1 MLFKDRHDAG
11 RRLAAALQAYRGKG
25 ALVMAVPRG
34 GVIVAGPV
42 AESLVAPLDV
52 VIPRKVGLPGNPE
65 LAVAAVAPGGTV
77 IYNERLMRTL
87 NLQRE
92 ELKPAVDREQVE
104 IKRRLQAYRGQ
115 ARQAELTGRIVIV
128 VDDGIATG
136 LTMEAALL
144 SLRQA
149 RPDRLVLA
157 IPVAPPDTLERLQSH
172 VDHLICLAAPE
183 PFYAV
188 GQFYED
194 FGQVTDAEVKAVL
207 AKFRKDN

>member
-25 ALVMAVPRG
+25 VLVMAVPRG

-42 AESLVAPLDV
+42 AESLAAPLDV

-77 IYNERLMRTL
+77 IYNEHLLRTL
-87 NLQRE
+87 NLRRE

-128 VDDGIATG
+128 VDDG
-136 LTMEAALL
+136 
-144 SLRQA
+144 
-149 RPDRLVLA
+149 
-157 IPVAPPDTLERLQSH
+157 
-172 VDHLICLAAPE
+172 
-183 PFYAV
+183 
-188 GQFYED
+188 
-194 FGQVTDAEVKAVL
+194 
-207 AKFRKDN
+207 

>member
-1 MLFKDRHDAG
+1 
-11 RRLAAALQAYRGKG
+11 
-25 ALVMAVPRG
+25 
-34 GVIVAGPV
+34 
-42 AESLVAPLDV
+42 
-52 VIPRKVGLPGNPE
+52 
-65 LAVAAVAPGGTV
+65 
-77 IYNERLMRTL
+77 
-87 NLQRE
+87 
-92 ELKPAVDREQVE
+92 
-104 IKRRLQAYRGQ
+104 
-115 ARQAELTGRIVIV
+115 
-128 VDDGIATG
+128 GIATG

-207 AKFRKDN
+207 AELRRDN